1 MKDKSIIIKV
11 SEEQREEI
19 KRKAIELGFDN
30 TSDYL
35 RYLALNTKE
44 IKRTIK

>member
-11 SEEQREEI
+11 TEEQHKLI
-19 KRKAIELGFDN
+19 KLKAIECGFEN
-30 TSDYL
+30 MSEYL

-44 IKRTIK
+44 VKRTIR

>member
-11 SEEQREEI
+11 SADQHTLI
-19 KRKAIELGFDN
+19 KEKSKEFGFE
-30 TSDYL
+30 TMSEYL

-44 IKRTIK
+44 VKRSIR

>member
-11 SEEQREEI
+11 SEEQHAII
-19 KRKAIELGFDN
+19 KEKSKELGFD
-30 TSDYL
+30 TMSEYL

-44 IKRTIK
+44 IKRIIK

>member
-11 SEEQREEI
+11 SEEQHATI
-19 KRKAIELGFDN
+19 KEKSKEFGFD
-30 TSDYL
+30 TMSEYL

-44 IKRTIK
+44 IRRVIK

>member
-11 SEEQREEI
+11 SVEQHALIKSKSREF
-19 KRKAIELGFDN
+19 GFE
-30 TSDYL
+30 TMSEYL

-44 IKRTIK
+44 MKRSIK